1 MNKLPEDLINDI
13 IMLNNHPCADLIKQ
27 DVKDEHTDDT
37 RECDIIRYRVVCNY
51 SGRNVKKLD
60 YTCNETKYIIM
71 FTYD

>member
-37 RECDIIRYRVVCNY
+37 RECDIIRCRVVCNY
-51 SGRNVKKLD
+51 YVRNVKNK
-60 YTCNETKYIIM
+60 TIHVMKQSIS
-71 FTYD
+71 